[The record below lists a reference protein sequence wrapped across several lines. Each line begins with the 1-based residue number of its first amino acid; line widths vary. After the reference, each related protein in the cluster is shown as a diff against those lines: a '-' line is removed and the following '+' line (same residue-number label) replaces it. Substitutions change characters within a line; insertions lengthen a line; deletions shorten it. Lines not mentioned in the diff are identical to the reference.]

1 MDGDRRDKNRPIFG
15 EKKYCLEMDIEF
27 ERGFGEVAATSVED
41 IVNGRNLNIIE
52 VYTLPWMLLKFPS
65 PQTKS

>member
-1 MDGDRRDKNRPIFG
+1 
-15 EKKYCLEMDIEF
+15 MDIEF